1 MNVKLTFEWD
11 VAEQHK
17 LEIELDD
24 LFDWLV
30 REGVLD
36 KNDPRTL
43 ETLQEVY
50 NDTCEI
56 EKLLWISQ
64 GKDTVVRRGVR
75 GLTSHPFETPEPR
88 AEHPH
93 DHGDYSDVQ

>member
-1 MNVKLTFEWD
+1 MKLAFEWD
-11 VAEQHK
+11 VAEQHR

-36 KNDPRTL
+36 EDAPRTL
-43 ETLQEVY
+43 ETLREVY
-50 NDTCEI
+50 EESNEI
-56 EKLLWISQ
+56 EQLLWISQ
-64 GKDTVVRRGVR
+64 GKDTVVRHGVR
-75 GLTSHPFETPEPR
+75 ELTSHPFEVREPR

-93 DHGDYSDVQ
+93 DYGDYSDVN